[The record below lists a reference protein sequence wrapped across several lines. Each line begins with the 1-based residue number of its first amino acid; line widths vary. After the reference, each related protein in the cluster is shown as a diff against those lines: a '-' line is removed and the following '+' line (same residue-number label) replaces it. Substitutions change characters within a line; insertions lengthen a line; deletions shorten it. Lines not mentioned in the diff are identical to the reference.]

1 MMMKK
6 LTPKEIPQDIIDVL
20 MGKQQDSLF
29 DRLKKLLTEH
39 LGQFNEI
46 QWYLDKKTIDTDDD
60 IVKLVEKLL
69 DRWEQPNY

>member
-1 MMMKK
+1 MKK